1 METRRVLQY
10 EPFQSAVDTTF
21 WHSLAKNKIDIY
33 KLDDE
38 SVPIQGFYS
47 SGGVYSTVTTDKNK
61 GMTTTTT
68 TTATTATTS
77 STANVSTNVTESLPS
92 RLCISS
98 MSFSKLG
105 RQPDSRSFI
114 APGTLKNT
122 NTIEDFKS
130 IDKSSLLKTISLE
143 IWQDI
148 LSGSAVAYP
157 ALLNR
162 FLILTFADLKKYKFF
177 YWFAFP
183 ALLPTEPF
191 LLNQPVRSFVKAYGA
206 DMLVPFQTEFD
217 RFRTVSASP
226 GYFLAKMELD
236 VATIVDVS
244 EYDTFFKPGDEI
256 TLGFVDPSGLLEN
269 PGWPLRNFLALISY
283 RWKPAKVTIIC
294 YRESSKRRDDIS
306 ATIVIDVCL
315 SAFPDEPKCVGWEKG
330 ITDKLT
336 PRVADLAPMMDPVRL
351 ADTAVDLNLKLMRWR
366 ILPELQLEA
375 ISQKKCLLLGAGT
388 LGCYVSRLLMAWGV
402 RNITFVDSGKVSF
415 SNPVRQPLF
424 KFEDCFFGGKS
435 KAHAAAAAL
444 KEVFPGVNAVG
455 VGMNI
460 PMPGHSIQAADVIKR
475 DIAKIEELISSHDV
489 VFLLTD
495 SRESRWL
502 PTLLGASM
510 GKIVLNAAL
519 GFDTFLVMR
528 HGMRGDNPHSHAD
541 DAIQLGCY
549 YCSDVVAPT
558 DSLTDRTLDQQCT
571 VTRPGLSSIASAL
584 VVELLSSI
592 VNHPHGSWAA
602 AVNQADVPGSS
613 VLGAIPHQIRGY
625 LGQFSN
631 VLVAGHAYDKC
642 PACSKVIL
650 EEYKKMGHTF
660 LLKGLSDP
668 KYLEDLSGLTELQNL
683 SNDLDIEWDDEG
695 DI

>member
-1 METRRVLQY
+1 METTRVLQY

-143 IWQDI
+143 
-148 LSGSAVAYP
+148 
-157 ALLNR
+157 
-162 FLILTFADLKKYKFF
+162 
-177 YWFAFP
+177 
-183 ALLPTEPF
+183 
-191 LLNQPVRSFVKAYGA
+191 PVRSFVKAYGA